1 MTFSFK
7 APAEMNNLGLIIK
20 REFVTR
26 IRKPSFIIL
35 TLLAPILM
43 AAVLFLPTYLATL
56 PGEEKVITV
65 LDESILMDIRDH
77 GNDEFR
83 LRYLNPKDFDFE
95 TAKKIA
101 EESGDYA
108 FMHVPLSESGDP
120 DFVARN
126 VRIFRDG
133 DLGISV
139 ENYLEGS
146 LEKYIQKEKLKAEGV
161 DPEILARTRTNV
173 QLRVINTKD
182 NTETENAALIKMGV
196 GYVAAFAIYLFI
208 FIYGSQVMRGVIEEK
223 TNRIMEL
230 MVSSIKPF
238 ELMMGKIIGI
248 GSLALIQFLV
258 WIGLGA
264 LIFTIFS
271 AVFIDPA
278 LSDPGMM
285 NSSGVSDQLAALE
298 EVPTFKIYTSLM
310 TIPWTKVIISFLF
323 YFIGGYLLYGALFA
337 AIGSAVDKESDSQ
350 QFMLPITIPLIL
362 SLLVIIRALDNPD
375 GPIATW
381 MSMIPLTSPLV
392 MMARVPFDVEIWQL
406 LLSMLILAASF
417 IFCVWLAAKIYRVG
431 ILMYGKKPTFKELY
445 RWTRYK
451 N

>member
-35 TLLAPILM
+35 TLLAPVLM

-95 TAKKIA
+95 TAKKVA

-126 VRIFRDG
+126 IRIFREG

-278 LSDPGMM
+278 MSDPAMLNG
-285 NSSGVSDQLAALE
+285 NGVSDQLAALE

-310 TIPWTKVIISFLF
+310 TIPWAKVIISFLF

-406 LLSMLILAASF
+406 LLSMFILAVSF

-445 RWTRYK
+445 RWTRYR

>member
-1 MTFSFK
+1 MS
-7 APAEMNNLGLIIK
+7 NLGLIIK
-20 REFVTR
+20 REFSTR

-35 TLLAPILM
+35 TLLAPVLM
-43 AAVLFLPTYLATL
+43 ALVLFLPTYLATL

-65 LDESILMDIRDH
+65 LDESILMDTRDR
-77 GNDEFR
+77 GNDEFK
-83 LRYLNPKDFDFE
+83 LRYLNPRDFNFE
-95 TAKKIA
+95 TAKALA
-101 EESGDYA
+101 ESNGDYA
-108 FMHVPLSESGDP
+108 FMHVPLSEGGDP

-126 VRIFRDG
+126 IRIFRNG
-133 DLGISV
+133 DLSIGV
-139 ENYLEGS
+139 ENYLERS
-146 LEKYIQKEKLKAEGV
+146 LEKYLQKEKLKAEGV
-161 DPEILARTRTNV
+161 DPEILARTKTKV
-173 QLRVINTKD
+173 DLRVINTKD
-182 NTETENAALIKMGV
+182 NVETENAALIKMGV

-248 GSLALIQFLV
+248 GALALIQFLV

-264 LIFTIFS
+264 LIFMLFS
-271 AVFIDPA
+271 LVFIDPA
-278 LSDPGMM
+278 LNNPEMANGM
-285 NSSGVSDQLAALE
+285 AAQFSTLE
-298 EVPTFKIYTSLM
+298 STPTFKIYQSLL
-310 TIPWTKVIISFLF
+310 TIDWPVLLLSFLF
-323 YFIGGYLLYGALFA
+323 YFLGGYLLYGALFA
-337 AIGSAVDKESDSQ
+337 AIGSAVDKEADSQ
-350 QFMLPITIPLIL
+350 QFMLPLTIPLIL

-392 MMARVPFDVEIWQL
+392 MMARVPFGVEIWQL
-406 LLSMLILAASF
+406 ALSMIILAATF

-445 RWTRYK
+445 RWIAYK